1 MFSWPE
7 LFSDKGV
14 DDVVRFADF
23 FSCFFFSYECRFESL
38 STSDF
43 VNLQPYV
50 MHGSPRQLEKEKG
63 GGGRG
68 GRESGEG

>member
-23 FSCFFFSYECRFESL
+23 FLVFSSLTNVVSSL
-38 STSDF
+38 SA
-43 VNLQPYV
+43 L
-50 MHGSPRQLEKEKG
+50 RIL
-63 GGGRG
+63 
-68 GRESGEG
+68 